1 MATFPLQLI
10 SPEELVYSGDVDQV
24 DLPGVAGDLGILAGH
39 APTIAM
45 LRPGIV
51 TVMADGKTNARFV
64 ILGGLAEMS
73 TTLLTILADSAKA
86 VDDFDLSGFKAQID
100 ELEASLP
107 QTAAGEGFDGA
118 IARLDHYR
126 SIHYN
131 LTSQLVAPF

>member
-1 MATFPLQLI
+1 MATFSLHLI

-24 DLPGVAGDLGILAGH
+24 DLPGLAGDLGILAGH
-39 APTIAM
+39 APTVAM

-51 TVMADGKTNARFV
+51 TIIAGGKKSARFV

-73 TTLLTILADSAKA
+73 NALLTILADSAKA
-86 VDDFDLSGFKAQID
+86 ADDFDIPGFKAQIE

-107 QTAAGEGFDGA
+107 QTAAGEEFDRA
-118 IARLDHYR
+118 IARLDHYK
-126 SIHYN
+126 SIHHD